1 MHGKLTGAGGGGFAI
16 ALVPPSLSEQTL
28 ATVQQELDSHGYTC
42 SKERT
47 SKIVDYFLKRYQSR
61 NKVTMFSCHKV
72 FGYFII
78 NVFVAATSFRQH
90 HRFRTG
96 NIFRIFY
103 CPENS
108 STMARCRCH
117 KVIKMSRAQIFLIII
132 FALLLGKHWSAWLLC
147 GLGLS

>member
-47 SKIVDYFLKRYQSR
+47 SKIVNFFLKRYQSR
-61 NKVTMFSCHKV
+61 NKVTMFSGHKV

-90 HRFRTG
+90 H
-96 NIFRIFY
+96 
-103 CPENS
+103 
-108 STMARCRCH
+108 
-117 KVIKMSRAQIFLIII
+117 
-132 FALLLGKHWSAWLLC
+132 
-147 GLGLS
+147 